1 MRKITSMK
9 AAIGVVIQYTLDMK
23 KVLALTLILTFMPA
37 AHGADRSTPAPVPQT
52 ASTPVAATP
61 TPTPTPTP
69 VATATTSTTAK
80 NLTSELAKIRDL
92 IAKKNFTAALA
103 SLKIADKDFPNNADI
118 NNLLG
123 YSARNLKQYANAATY
138 YTKALKIDPNHLG
151 ALEYQGELF
160 MLTKKSAQAKK
171 NLAKLKTLCGLT
183 CEEYLDLKK
192 AIGNK

>member
-9 AAIGVVIQYTLDMK
+9 AAFGVVIQYTLDMK

-52 ASTPVAATP
+52 ASTPAAATP

-92 IAKKNFTAALA
+92 VAKKNFTAALA
-103 SLKIADKDFPNNADI
+103 ALKIADKDFPNNADI